1 MLEFRRAFSI
11 LMLKWSKVMN
21 KAMNLCS
28 YIKSLVYKGK
38 DCNKVDNFIACKLQ
52 ISLISSTLRFQEIEF
67 YN

>member
-11 LMLKWSKVMN
+11 LMLKWLKVIN

-38 DCNKVDNFIACKLQ
+38 DWNKGENFIACKLQ